1 LLASR
6 FFVGLSAFSRCCGP
20 AFAICFMKRSKR
32 GHAPGTNSISFF
44 ECGVF
49 VMPRQ
54 PFLQATGNARA
65 GNLDIGPTGL
75 GKRPELEAI
84 VAHCIIAW
92 PTVEVE
98 MAMILGHLIG
108 AKDNATLAV
117 FHHLRRSSA
126 QREAIL
132 EAAKTVLNETDLE
145 LLSAFLNVHRSI

>member
-1 LLASR
+1 
-6 FFVGLSAFSRCCGP
+6 
-20 AFAICFMKRSKR
+20 MKRSKR
-32 GHAPGTNSISFF
+32 GHASGTNSISFF